1 MCGMAKFDH
10 PAVSDLS
17 LPRVLQA
24 LSDPIRLYMV
34 GRLAAEG
41 ELTCGAL
48 GADRPKSSMSHHF
61 RILRDAGVIRTRT
74 EGTVHYNDLRID
86 DLNSRYPG
94 LMNSVI
100 NAGSQ
105 RPPEG
110 LGAALIETTAK

>member
-1 MCGMAKFDH
+1 MAKFNH
-10 PAVSDLS
+10 PGVAEISLS
-17 LPRVLQA
+17 RVLQA

-61 RILRDAGVIRTRT
+61 RILRDAGVIQTRT
-74 EGTVHYNDLRID
+74 EGTVHYNGLRID
-86 DLNSRYPG
+86 DLDTRFPG
-94 LMNSVI
+94 LMRSVI
-100 NAGSQ
+100 DASPQ

-110 LGAALIETTAK
+110 LESVLHMTSSG